1 MKTTVVT
8 LSRKVVPFTTTFS
21 LKNYEYERLSWQP
34 TIAYLAETER
44 KKSTGWMKCSC
55 KISLV

>member
-21 LKNYEYERLSWQP
+21 LKNYEYERLSWHP

-44 KKSTGWMKCSC
+44 KKKHRLDEVLMSN
-55 KISLV
+55 

>member
-1 MKTTVVT
+1 MKTIVVT

-21 LKNYEYERLSWQP
+21 LKEYERLSWHP

-44 KKSTGWMKCSC
+44 KKKHRLDEV
-55 KISLV
+55 LVSN